1 MLQVTTRGYRSR
13 VRVRVRVRVKARVN
27 INYQISLKDKIN
39 NKTNISEPPEEKLD
53 NYLKTTSFDQE
64 FSLADVVILQTK
76 PWTGFLNMDL

>member
-1 MLQVTTRGYRSR
+1 M
-13 VRVRVRVRVKARVN
+13 RVRVRVKARVN